1 MSGKV
6 HVIKDEN
13 LGGVLREF
21 VEVDRAANVGDKIVI
36 VNPRR
41 CQFGAS
47 YTQGTIM
54 TVENV
59 YEDGNVYCGKFDLID
74 KDEYQTIEPTS
85 IVHID
90 GVRYRMVGRNA
101 KVGERIIIIDADIAY
116 YLADIAY
123 YLSNYKNG
131 DVFAVFDIDYDGR
144 VTEVKPN
151 VFDDKINVILPYEY
165 CVLEPVHE
173 CDQCG
178 KALGDNACTNSK
190 GGSYCSAKCAKADEE
205 TSPTVHEMLANLS
218 EQIVKLNRRI
228 DRLADANEQAITT
241 VARDVE
247 RVDADLIKLR
257 KEFEESKDVK
267 LTLSSELVAKLIEKG
282 LSD

>member
-1 MSGKV
+1 MSEKI

-21 VEVDRAANVGDKIVI
+21 VEVDRKAEVGEFVIRNGVVRKVTQRGSLPGSVEFEGYYDEGRDDEIVGW
-36 VNPRR
+36 
-41 CQFGAS
+41 FDGA
-47 YTQGTIM
+47 YKT
-54 TVENV
+54 
-59 YEDGNVYCGKFDLID
+59 L
-74 KDEYQTIEPTS
+74 EPTDV
-85 IVHID
+85 VHID
-90 GVRYRMVGRNA
+90 DPSGQPKRYRMVVRKA
-101 KVGERIIIIDADIAY
+101 KVGERIIIVDADIA
-116 YLADIAY
+116 D

-131 DVFAVFDIDYDGR
+131 DVLTVFDIDYDGR

-151 VFDDKINVILPYEY
+151 VFDDKIDVILPYEY
-165 CVLEPVHE
+165 CVLESV
-173 CDQCG
+173 
-178 KALGDNACTNSK
+178 N
-190 GGSYCSAKCAKADEE
+190 DEE

-228 DRLADANEQAITT
+228 DRLADANEQAVAT

-257 KEFEESKDVK
+257 KEFEDSKDVT

-282 LSD
+282 MSD

>member
-1 MSGKV
+1 MSEKI

-21 VEVDRAANVGDKIVI
+21 VEVDRKAEVGEYVI
-36 VNPRR
+36 RDGVVRKV
-41 CQFGAS
+41 
-47 YTQGTIM
+47 TQRGIHPESVEFEGYYDEGCDDEVIGWLDGTYK
-54 TVENV
+54 T
-59 YEDGNVYCGKFDLID
+59 L
-74 KDEYQTIEPTS
+74 EPTD

-90 GVRYRMVGRNA
+90 GQRYRMVYRKA
-101 KVGERIIIIDADIAY
+101 EVGERIFIVDADIA
-116 YLADIAY
+116 D

-131 DVFAVFDIDYDGR
+131 DVLTVFDIDYDGR

-151 VFDDKINVILPYEY
+151 VFDDKIDVILPYEY
-165 CVLEPVHE
+165 CVLEPDH
-173 CDQCG
+173 
-178 KALGDNACTNSK
+178 
-190 GGSYCSAKCAKADEE
+190 DEE

-228 DRLADANEQAITT
+228 DRLADANEQAVAT

-257 KEFEESKDVK
+257 KEFEDSKDVN

>member
-1 MSGKV
+1 MSKI
-6 HVIKDEN
+6 HVLPDEN

-21 VEVDRAANVGDKIVI
+21 VEVDRKAEVGEFVI
-36 VNPRR
+36 RKGVVRKV
-41 CQFGAS
+41 
-47 YTQGTIM
+47 TQRGTHPE
-54 TVENV
+54 TVEFEGYYNKGCDD
-59 YEDGNVYCGKFDLID
+59 EIIGWFDGTYKTL
-74 KDEYQTIEPTS
+74 EPTD

-90 GVRYRMVGRNA
+90 DPSGQPKRCRMVERKA
-101 KVGERIIIIDADIAY
+101 KVGERIIIIDADIA
-116 YLADIAY
+116 D

-131 DVFAVFDIDYDGR
+131 DVLTVFVIDYDGR

-178 KALGDNACTNSK
+178 KALGDNACTKSK
-190 GGSYCSAKCAKADEE
+190 GGSYCSAKCANADEE

-228 DRLADANEQAITT
+228 DRLADANEQAIAT

-257 KEFEESKDVK
+257 KEFEDSKDVT

-282 LSD
+282 MSD

>member
-1 MSGKV
+1 MSKV

-21 VEVDRAANVGDKIVI
+21 VEVDRKAEVGEYIIRDGVVRKV
-36 VNPRR
+36 
-41 CQFGAS
+41 
-47 YTQGTIM
+47 TQRGIHPESVEFEGYYDEGCDDEIIGWLDGTYK
-54 TVENV
+54 T
-59 YEDGNVYCGKFDLID
+59 L
-74 KDEYQTIEPTS
+74 EPTD

-90 GVRYRMVGRNA
+90 DPSGQPKRYRMVEREA
-101 KVGERIIIIDADIAY
+101 EVGERIIIIDAEIED
-116 YLADIAY
+116 

-131 DVFAVFDIDYDGR
+131 DVFTVFDIDYDGR
-144 VTEVKPN
+144 ATEVHPN
-151 VFDDKINVILPYEY
+151 VFDDKIDVILPYEY
-165 CVLEPVHE
+165 RVLEPVHK

-178 KALGDNACTNSK
+178 KALGEFSCTNSK
-190 GGSYCSAKCAKADEE
+190 GGSHCSAKCANADEE

-228 DRLADANEQAITT
+228 DRLADANEQAVAT

-257 KEFEESKDVK
+257 KEFEDSKDVN

>member
-1 MSGKV
+1 MSEKI

-21 VEVDRAANVGDKIVI
+21 VEVDRKAEVGEYVI
-36 VNPRR
+36 RGGVVRKV
-41 CQFGAS
+41 
-47 YTQGTIM
+47 TQRGIHPESVEFEGYYDEGCDDEVIGWLDGTYK
-54 TVENV
+54 T
-59 YEDGNVYCGKFDLID
+59 L
-74 KDEYQTIEPTS
+74 EPTD

-90 GVRYRMVGRNA
+90 DPSGQPKRYRMVERKA
-101 KVGERIIIIDADIAY
+101 KVGERIIIVDADIA
-116 YLADIAY
+116 D

-151 VFDDKINVILPYEY
+151 VFDDKIDVILPYEY
-165 CVLEPVHE
+165 CVLEPVH
-173 CDQCG
+173 
-178 KALGDNACTNSK
+178 
-190 GGSYCSAKCAKADEE
+190 DEE
-205 TSPTVHEMLANLS
+205 TSPTIHEMLANLS

-228 DRLADANEQAITT
+228 DRLADANEQAIAT

-257 KEFEESKDVK
+257 KEFEDSKDVT

-282 LSD
+282 MSD

>member
-1 MSGKV
+1 MSEKI

-21 VEVDRAANVGDKIVI
+21 VEVDRKAEVGEFVIRNGVVRKVTQRGSLPGSVEFEGYYDEGRDDKIVGW
-36 VNPRR
+36 
-41 CQFGAS
+41 FDGA
-47 YTQGTIM
+47 YKT
-54 TVENV
+54 
-59 YEDGNVYCGKFDLID
+59 L
-74 KDEYQTIEPTS
+74 EPTD

-90 GVRYRMVGRNA
+90 DPSRQPKRYRMVDRKA
-101 KVGERIIIIDADIAY
+101 KLGERIIIIDADIA
-116 YLADIAY
+116 D

-151 VFDDKINVILPYEY
+151 VFDDKIDVILPYEY

-190 GGSYCSAKCAKADEE
+190 GGSYCSAKCANADEE

-228 DRLADANEQAITT
+228 DRLADANEQAIAT

-257 KEFEESKDVK
+257 KEFEDSKDVT

>member
-1 MSGKV
+1 MSEKI

-21 VEVDRAANVGDKIVI
+21 VEVDRKAEVGEFVI
-36 VNPRR
+36 RKGVVRKV
-41 CQFGAS
+41 
-47 YTQGTIM
+47 TQRGTHPE
-54 TVENV
+54 TVEFEGYYNKGCDD
-59 YEDGNVYCGKFDLID
+59 EIIGWFDGAYKTL
-74 KDEYQTIEPTS
+74 EPTD

-90 GVRYRMVGRNA
+90 GQRYRMVDRKA
-101 KVGERIIIIDADIAY
+101 EVGERIIIIDADIA
-116 YLADIAY
+116 D

-131 DVFAVFDIDYDGR
+131 DIFVVRKLSRMYQGR
-144 VTEVKPN
+144 VKAVSPN
-151 VFDDKINVILPYEY
+151 VFDDKIDVIMPYEY

-228 DRLADANEQAITT
+228 DRLADANEQAVAT

-247 RVDADLIKLR
+247 RVGADLIKLR
-257 KEFEESKDVK
+257 KEFEDSKGVT

-282 LSD
+282 LNG

>member
-1 MSGKV
+1 MSKV

-21 VEVDRAANVGDKIVI
+21 VEVDRKAEAGEYIIRDGVVRKVTQRGIHPESVEFEGYYDEGCGDEII
-36 VNPRR
+36 GW
-41 CQFGAS
+41 FDGA
-47 YTQGTIM
+47 YKT
-54 TVENV
+54 
-59 YEDGNVYCGKFDLID
+59 L
-74 KDEYQTIEPTS
+74 EPTD

-90 GVRYRMVGRNA
+90 DPSGQSKRYRMVKRKA
-101 KVGERIIIIDADIAY
+101 KVGERIIIIDADIA
-116 YLADIAY
+116 D

-131 DVFAVFDIDYDGR
+131 DVFVVRELKYRGW
-144 VTEVKPN
+144 VKSVSPN
-151 VFDDKINVILPYEY
+151 VFDDKIDVILPYEY
-165 CVLEPVHE
+165 HVLEPVHE

-190 GGSYCSAKCAKADEE
+190 GGSYCSVKCAKADEE

-228 DRLADANEQAITT
+228 DRLADANEQAIAT

-257 KEFEESKDVK
+257 KEFEDSKDVN

>member
-1 MSGKV
+1 MSEKI

-21 VEVDRAANVGDKIVI
+21 VEVDRKAEVGEFVI
-36 VNPRR
+36 RKGVVRKV
-41 CQFGAS
+41 
-47 YTQGTIM
+47 TQRGTHPE
-54 TVENV
+54 TVEFEGYYTKGCDDEV
-59 YEDGNVYCGKFDLID
+59 IGWFDGTYKTL
-74 KDEYQTIEPTS
+74 EPTD

-90 GVRYRMVGRNA
+90 DPSGNSKRYRMVDREA
-101 KVGERIIIIDADIAY
+101 EVGERIIIIDADIV
-116 YLADIAY
+116 D

-131 DVFAVFDIDYDGR
+131 DVFVVREHSRKYRGGVEAVS
-144 VTEVKPN
+144 PN
-151 VFDDKINVILPYEY
+151 VLDDKIDVIMPYEY
-165 CVLEPVHE
+165 RVLEPVH
-173 CDQCG
+173 G
-178 KALGDNACTNSK
+178 
-190 GGSYCSAKCAKADEE
+190 EE

-228 DRLADANEQAITT
+228 DRLADANEQAIAT

-257 KEFEESKDVK
+257 KEFEDSKDVN

-282 LSD
+282 LNG

>member
-1 MSGKV
+1 MSEKI

-21 VEVDRAANVGDKIVI
+21 VEVDRKAEVGEFVI
-36 VNPRR
+36 RKGVVRKVTQRGSHPEAVEFEGYYIKG
-41 CQFGAS
+41 CDDEIIGWLDGA
-47 YTQGTIM
+47 YKT
-54 TVENV
+54 
-59 YEDGNVYCGKFDLID
+59 L
-74 KDEYQTIEPTS
+74 EPTD

-90 GVRYRMVGRNA
+90 DPSGQPKRYRMVERKA
-101 KVGERIIIIDADIAY
+101 KVGERIIIIDADIA
-116 YLADIAY
+116 D

-131 DVFAVFDIDYDGR
+131 DVLTVFDIDYDGR

-151 VFDDKINVILPYEY
+151 VFDDKIDVILPYEY
-165 CVLEPVHE
+165 CVLEPVH
-173 CDQCG
+173 
-178 KALGDNACTNSK
+178 N
-190 GGSYCSAKCAKADEE
+190 EE

-218 EQIVKLNRRI
+218 EQIVKMNRRI
-228 DRLADANEQAITT
+228 DRLADANEQAVAT

-257 KEFEESKDVK
+257 KEFEDSKDVN

-282 LSD
+282 LNG

>member
-21 VEVDRAANVGDKIVI
+21 VEVDRKAEVGEFVI
-36 VNPRR
+36 RKGVVRKV
-41 CQFGAS
+41 
-47 YTQGTIM
+47 TQRGTHPE
-54 TVENV
+54 TVEFEGYYNKGCDD
-59 YEDGNVYCGKFDLID
+59 EIIGWLDGTYKTL
-74 KDEYQTIEPTS
+74 EPTD

-90 GVRYRMVGRNA
+90 DPSGQPKRYRMVERKA
-101 KVGERIIIIDADIAY
+101 KVGERIIIIDADIA
-116 YLADIAY
+116 D

-131 DVFAVFDIDYDGR
+131 DVLTVFDIDYDGR

-151 VFDDKINVILPYEY
+151 VFDVKIDVILPYEY
-165 CVLEPVHE
+165 CVLEPVH
-173 CDQCG
+173 
-178 KALGDNACTNSK
+178 
-190 GGSYCSAKCAKADEE
+190 DEE

-228 DRLADANEQAITT
+228 DRLADANEQAIAT

-257 KEFEESKDVK
+257 KEFEDSKDVT

>member
-1 MSGKV
+1 MSKV

-21 VEVDRAANVGDKIVI
+21 VEVDRKAEVGEYIIRDGVVRKVTQRGVHPESVEFEGYYDEGCDDEII
-36 VNPRR
+36 GW
-41 CQFGAS
+41 FDGA
-47 YTQGTIM
+47 YKT
-54 TVENV
+54 
-59 YEDGNVYCGKFDLID
+59 L
-74 KDEYQTIEPTS
+74 EPTD

-90 GVRYRMVGRNA
+90 GQRYRMADRKA
-101 KVGERIIIIDADIAY
+101 EVGERIIIIDADIV
-116 YLADIAY
+116 D

-131 DVFAVFDIDYDGR
+131 DVFVVREHSRKYRGGVEAVS
-144 VTEVKPN
+144 PN
-151 VFDDKINVILPYEY
+151 VFDDKIDVIMPYEY
-165 CVLEPVHE
+165 CVLEPVH
-173 CDQCG
+173 
-178 KALGDNACTNSK
+178 
-190 GGSYCSAKCAKADEE
+190 DEE

-228 DRLADANEQAITT
+228 DRLADANEQAVST

-257 KEFEESKDVK
+257 KEFEDSKDVT

>member
-1 MSGKV
+1 MSEKI

-21 VEVDRAANVGDKIVI
+21 VEVDRKAKEGDFAVFKTKHKGITPGKPYEITVTGGMIEFYDDNGEEHWWTIPSEELTIV
-36 VNPRR
+36 
-41 CQFGAS
+41 
-47 YTQGTIM
+47 
-54 TVENV
+54 
-59 YEDGNVYCGKFDLID
+59 
-74 KDEYQTIEPTS
+74 EPTD

-90 GVRYRMVGRNA
+90 DPSGQPKRYRMVERKA
-101 KVGERIIIIDADIAY
+101 KVGERIIIIDADIA
-116 YLADIAY
+116 D

-131 DVFAVFDIDYDGR
+131 DVLTVFDIDYDGR

-151 VFDDKINVILPYEY
+151 VFDDKIDVILPYEY
-165 CVLEPVHE
+165 CVLEPVH
-173 CDQCG
+173 
-178 KALGDNACTNSK
+178 
-190 GGSYCSAKCAKADEE
+190 DEE

-218 EQIVKLNRRI
+218 EQVVKLNRRI
-228 DRLADANEQAITT
+228 DRLADANEQAIAT

-257 KEFEESKDVK
+257 EEFEDSKDVN

>member
-1 MSGKV
+1 MSEKI

-21 VEVDRAANVGDKIVI
+21 VEVDRKAEVGEYI
-36 VNPRR
+36 
-41 CQFGAS
+41 F
-47 YTQGTIM
+47 TIN
-54 TVENV
+54 TKEIHKVTKGS
-59 YEDGNVYCGKFDLID
+59 EDGVIIDGWVYVY
-74 KDEYQTIEPTS
+74 DEYYRTLEPTD

-90 GVRYRMVGRNA
+90 DPSGQHKRCRMVERKA
-101 KVGERIIIIDADIAY
+101 KLGERIIIID
-116 YLADIAY
+116 ADIAY

-144 VTEVKPN
+144 VTEVHPN
-151 VFDDKINVILPYEY
+151 VFDDEIDVILPYEY
-165 CVLEPVHE
+165 RVLEPVHK

-178 KALGDNACTNSK
+178 KALGELACTNSK
-190 GGSYCSAKCAKADEE
+190 GGSYCSAKCANADEE

-228 DRLADANEQAITT
+228 DRLADANEQAVAT

-257 KEFEESKDVK
+257 KEFEDSKDVK

>member
-1 MSGKV
+1 MSKV

-13 LGGVLREF
+13 LGGVMREF
-21 VEVDRAANVGDKIVI
+21 VEVDRKAEVGEFVI
-36 VNPRR
+36 RKGVVRKV
-41 CQFGAS
+41 
-47 YTQGTIM
+47 TQRGTHPES
-54 TVENV
+54 VEFEGYYNKGCDD
-59 YEDGNVYCGKFDLID
+59 EIIGWFDGTYKTL
-74 KDEYQTIEPTS
+74 EPTD

-90 GVRYRMVGRNA
+90 DPSGQPKRYSMVDREA
-101 KVGERIIIIDADIAY
+101 KVGERIIIVDADIA
-116 YLADIAY
+116 D

-131 DVFAVFDIDYDGR
+131 DVFVVRKLSRWYQGR
-144 VTEVKPN
+144 VKAVSPN
-151 VFDDKINVILPYEY
+151 VFDDKIDVIMPYEY

-178 KALGDNACTNSK
+178 KVLGDNACTNSK

-228 DRLADANEQAITT
+228 DRLADANEQAIAT

-257 KEFEESKDVK
+257 KEFEDSKDVT
-267 LTLSSELVAKLIEKG
+267 LTLSSELVAKLIKKG

>member
-1 MSGKV
+1 MSKV

-21 VEVDRAANVGDKIVI
+21 VEVDRKAEVGEFVIRNGVVRKVIQRGLLPGSVEFEGYYDEGRDDKIVGW
-36 VNPRR
+36 
-41 CQFGAS
+41 FDGA
-47 YTQGTIM
+47 YKT
-54 TVENV
+54 
-59 YEDGNVYCGKFDLID
+59 L
-74 KDEYQTIEPTS
+74 EPTD

-90 GVRYRMVGRNA
+90 DPSGQSKRYRMVDRKA
-101 KVGERIIIIDADIAY
+101 EVGERIIIIDADIA
-116 YLADIAY
+116 D

-131 DVFAVFDIDYDGR
+131 DVFLVRKLSRRYQGR
-144 VTEVKPN
+144 VKAVSPN
-151 VFDDKINVILPYEY
+151 VFDDKINFILPYEY

-178 KALGDNACTNSK
+178 KALGELACTNSK
-190 GGSYCSAKCAKADEE
+190 GGSYCSAECANADEE

-228 DRLADANEQAITT
+228 DRLADANEQAIAT

-257 KEFEESKDVK
+257 KEFEDSKDVN

>member
-1 MSGKV
+1 MSEKI

-21 VEVDRAANVGDKIVI
+21 IEVDRAANVGDKIVI
-36 VNPRR
+36 VNPLR

-90 GVRYRMVGRNA
+90 GVRYRMMGRNA
-101 KVGERIIIIDADIAY
+101 KVGERIIIIDADIVDY
-116 YLADIAY
+116 F
-123 YLSNYKNG
+123 SNYENG
-131 DVFAVFDIDYDGR
+131 DVLTVFDIDYDGR
-144 VTEVKPN
+144 VVEVKPN
-151 VFDDKINVILPYEY
+151 VFVDKIGVIMPYEY

-190 GGSYCSAKCAKADEE
+190 GGSYCSAKCANADEE
-205 TSPTVHEMLANLS
+205 TSPTVHDMLANLS
-218 EQIVKLNRRI
+218 ERLVKLDHRI
-228 DRLADANEQAITT
+228 TRLTDICEQSDSVI
-241 VARDVE
+241 AREVE
-247 RVDADLIKLR
+247 RLGAELTKL
-257 KEFEESKDVK
+257 KQSAQSQSIT
-267 LTLSSELVAKLIEKG
+267 LTLDSAVLAKLIEKG
-282 LSD
+282 MSE

>member
-1 MSGKV
+1 MSKV

-21 VEVDRAANVGDKIVI
+21 VEVDQKAKDGDFAVFKTEHKGITPGKPYEITVTGGMIEFYDDNGEEHWWTIPSEELAIVG
-36 VNPRR
+36 
-41 CQFGAS
+41 
-47 YTQGTIM
+47 
-54 TVENV
+54 
-59 YEDGNVYCGKFDLID
+59 
-74 KDEYQTIEPTS
+74 PTD

-90 GVRYRMVGRNA
+90 DPSGQPKRYRMVDRKA
-101 KVGERIIIIDADIAY
+101 EVGERIIIIDADIV
-116 YLADIAY
+116 D

-131 DVFAVFDIDYDGR
+131 DIFVVRELNRKYRGGVEAVS
-144 VTEVKPN
+144 PN
-151 VFDDKINVILPYEY
+151 EFDDKINVILPYEY
-165 CVLEPVHE
+165 RVLEPVHE

-205 TSPTVHEMLANLS
+205 TSPTIHEMLANLS

-228 DRLADANEQAITT
+228 DRLADANEQAVAT

-257 KEFEESKDVK
+257 KEFEDSKDVN

-282 LSD
+282 LNG

>member
-1 MSGKV
+1 MSKI
-6 HVIKDEN
+6 HVLPDEN

-21 VEVDRAANVGDKIVI
+21 VEVDRKAEVGEFVI
-36 VNPRR
+36 RKGVVRKV
-41 CQFGAS
+41 
-47 YTQGTIM
+47 TQRGTHPE
-54 TVENV
+54 TVEFEGYYNKGCDD
-59 YEDGNVYCGKFDLID
+59 EIIGWLDGTYKTL
-74 KDEYQTIEPTS
+74 EPTD

-90 GVRYRMVGRNA
+90 DPSGQSKRYRMVERKA
-101 KVGERIIIIDADIAY
+101 KVGERIIIIDADIA
-116 YLADIAY
+116 D

-131 DVFAVFDIDYDGR
+131 DVLTVFDIDYDGR
-144 VTEVKPN
+144 VIEVHPN

-178 KALGDNACTNSK
+178 KALGEFSCTNSK
-190 GGSYCSAKCAKADEE
+190 GGSHCSAKCANADEE

-228 DRLADANEQAITT
+228 DRLADANEQAVAT

-257 KEFEESKDVK
+257 KEFEYSKDVT

>member
-1 MSGKV
+1 MSKI
-6 HVIKDEN
+6 HVLPDEN

-21 VEVDRAANVGDKIVI
+21 VEVDRKAEVGEFVI
-36 VNPRR
+36 RKGVVRKV
-41 CQFGAS
+41 
-47 YTQGTIM
+47 TQRGTHPE
-54 TVENV
+54 TVEFEGYYNKGCDD
-59 YEDGNVYCGKFDLID
+59 EIIGWFDGTYKTL
-74 KDEYQTIEPTS
+74 EPTD

-90 GVRYRMVGRNA
+90 DPSGQPKRYSMVDREA
-101 KVGERIIIIDADIAY
+101 KVGERIIIVDADIA
-116 YLADIAY
+116 D

-131 DVFAVFDIDYDGR
+131 DVFVVRKLSRWYQGR
-144 VTEVKPN
+144 VKAVSPN
-151 VFDDKINVILPYEY
+151 VFDDKIDVIMPYEY
-165 CVLEPVHE
+165 CVLEPVH
-173 CDQCG
+173 
-178 KALGDNACTNSK
+178 
-190 GGSYCSAKCAKADEE
+190 DEE

-228 DRLADANEQAITT
+228 DRLADANEQAVAT

-257 KEFEESKDVK
+257 KEFEDSKDVT

>member
-1 MSGKV
+1 MSKV

-21 VEVDRAANVGDKIVI
+21 VEVDRKAEVGEFVI
-36 VNPRR
+36 RKGVVRKV
-41 CQFGAS
+41 
-47 YTQGTIM
+47 TQRGTHPE
-54 TVENV
+54 TVEFEGYYNKGCDD
-59 YEDGNVYCGKFDLID
+59 EIIGWFDGTYKTL
-74 KDEYQTIEPTS
+74 EPTD

-90 GVRYRMVGRNA
+90 GPSGQPKRYSMIDREA
-101 KVGERIIIIDADIAY
+101 KVGERIIIVDADIADY
-116 YLADIAY
+116 F
-123 YLSNYKNG
+123 SNYKNG
-131 DVFAVFDIDYDGR
+131 DVLTVFVIDYDGR

-165 CVLEPVHE
+165 CVLEPVH
-173 CDQCG
+173 
-178 KALGDNACTNSK
+178 
-190 GGSYCSAKCAKADEE
+190 DEE

-228 DRLADANEQAITT
+228 DRLADANEQAIAT

-257 KEFEESKDVK
+257 KEIEDSKDVN

-282 LSD
+282 LNG

>member
-1 MSGKV
+1 MSKV

-21 VEVDRAANVGDKIVI
+21 VEVDRKAKDGDFAVFKTEHKGITPGKPYEITVTGGMIEFYDDNGEEHWWTIPSEELTIV
-36 VNPRR
+36 
-41 CQFGAS
+41 
-47 YTQGTIM
+47 
-54 TVENV
+54 
-59 YEDGNVYCGKFDLID
+59 
-74 KDEYQTIEPTS
+74 EPTD

-90 GVRYRMVGRNA
+90 GQRYRMVERKA
-101 KVGERIIIIDADIAY
+101 KVGERIIIIDADIA
-116 YLADIAY
+116 D

-131 DVFAVFDIDYDGR
+131 DVLTVFDIDYDGR

-151 VFDDKINVILPYEY
+151 VFDDKIDVILTYEY
-165 CVLEPVHE
+165 CVLEPVH
-173 CDQCG
+173 
-178 KALGDNACTNSK
+178 
-190 GGSYCSAKCAKADEE
+190 DEE
-205 TSPTVHEMLANLS
+205 TSPTIHEMLANLS

-228 DRLADANEQAITT
+228 DRLADANEQAVAT

-257 KEFEESKDVK
+257 KKFEDSKDVN

>member
-1 MSGKV
+1 MSKV

-21 VEVDRAANVGDKIVI
+21 VEVDRKAEVGEFVI
-36 VNPRR
+36 RKGVVRKV
-41 CQFGAS
+41 
-47 YTQGTIM
+47 TQRGTHPES
-54 TVENV
+54 VEFEGYYNKGCND
-59 YEDGNVYCGKFDLID
+59 EIIGWFDGTYKTL
-74 KDEYQTIEPTS
+74 EPTDV
-85 IVHID
+85 VHID
-90 GVRYRMVGRNA
+90 DPSGQPKRYSVVDREA
-101 KVGERIIIIDADIAY
+101 KVGERIIIVDADIAY
-116 YLADIAY
+116 YLG
-123 YLSNYKNG
+123 NYKNG

-144 VTEVKPN
+144 VTEVKSN

-165 CVLEPVHE
+165 CVLEPVH
-173 CDQCG
+173 
-178 KALGDNACTNSK
+178 
-190 GGSYCSAKCAKADEE
+190 DEE

-228 DRLADANEQAITT
+228 DRLADANEQAIAT

-257 KEFEESKDVK
+257 KEFEDSKDVT

>member
-21 VEVDRAANVGDKIVI
+21 VEVDRKAEVGEFVI
-36 VNPRR
+36 RKGVVRKV
-41 CQFGAS
+41 
-47 YTQGTIM
+47 TQRGEHPE
-54 TVENV
+54 TVEFEGYYNKGCDDEIV
-59 YEDGNVYCGKFDLID
+59 GWFDGTYKTL
-74 KDEYQTIEPTS
+74 EPTD

-90 GVRYRMVGRNA
+90 GQRYRMVDRKA
-101 KVGERIIIIDADIAY
+101 EVGERIIIIDADIV
-116 YLADIAY
+116 D

-131 DVFAVFDIDYDGR
+131 DVFVVREHSRKYRGGVEAVS
-144 VTEVKPN
+144 PN
-151 VFDDKINVILPYEY
+151 VFDDKIDVIMPYEY
-165 CVLEPVHE
+165 CVLEPVH
-173 CDQCG
+173 
-178 KALGDNACTNSK
+178 
-190 GGSYCSAKCAKADEE
+190 DEE

-228 DRLADANEQAITT
+228 DRLADANEQAIAT

-257 KEFEESKDVK
+257 KEFEDSKDVN